1 MTKIYHADLWGSR
14 EDKYRYL
21 LEHDITTVEWTELAP
36 ASPAY
41 LFIPQNIDCKAEYE
55 EGWKITEIMPVNS
68 VGLYTARDEL
78 AIQWTK
84 DELKEVLGDFSS
96 LSSEIARSKY
106 ALGEDS
112 RDWQVTLAQKDIQSS
127 GLDNSKIQ
135 LISYRPFDARFTY
148 YTGKSRGFI
157 CMPRPSVMYHVL
169 QKDNLGINVCR
180 QIISESWSHIFASNL
195 ITDNCYVSNKSR
207 ERNYLFSLY
216 TYPDTANQQSSL
228 FVEKSPNFSS
238 GFLNAIRE
246 KFGYIPTPEA
256 IFYYIYAIFHSPTY
270 RDRYAE
276 FLKGDFPRVPL
287 TSSDQLFK
295 NLGAK
300 GQALVDLHLM
310 KSKNL
315 NKLITKMGGDGDN
328 AVTEVTYKPTEQRVY
343 INSDRYFEGIAPE
356 VWKFK
361 IGGYQVLDKW
371 LKDRKKAK
379 RTLSF
384 DDGLHYQKVVVALAE
399 TMQLMEEIDQLIPGF
414 PII

>member
-1 MTKIYHADLWGSR
+1 MTKIYHADLW
-14 EDKYRYL
+14 DKYRYL
-21 LEHDITTVEWTELAP
+21 LEHDITTVEWTELTP

-55 EGWKITEIMPVNS
+55 TGWKITEIMPVNS

-84 DELKEVLGDFSS
+84 DELKEVLRDFSS
-96 LSSEIARSKY
+96 LSPEIARNKY
-106 ALGEDS
+106 TLGEDS
-112 RDWQVTLAQKDIQSS
+112 RDWQVTFAQKDIQSS

-135 LISYRPFDARFTY
+135 PISYRPFDTRFTY

-180 QIISESWSHIFASNL
+180 QIISESWSHILASNL
-195 ITDNCYVSNKSR
+195 IADNCYVSNKSR

-216 TYPDTANQQSSL
+216 KYPDTNNDQSSL
-228 FVEKSPNFSS
+228 FVERSPNFSLD
-238 GFLNAIRE
+238 FLSAIRE
-246 KFGYIPTPEA
+246 KLGYVPTPEA

-295 NLGAK
+295 DLGAK
-300 GQALVDLHLM
+300 GEELVALHLM
-310 KSKNL
+310 KSKKL
-315 NKLITKMGGDGDN
+315 NNLITKMGGDGDN
-328 AVTEVTYKPTEQRVY
+328 AVTEVTYKPTEQRIY
-343 INSDRYFEGIAPE
+343 INKTRYFEGIAPE
-356 VWKFK
+356 VWNFK

-384 DDGLHYQKVVVALAE
+384 DDVLHYQKVVVALKE
-399 TMQLMEEIDQLIPGF
+399 TMQTMQAIDELIPSF
-414 PII
+414 PIE